1 MDEELY
7 YQYGSSSGDQYGDPQ
22 GYTAPVETAAE
33 TTSGQTNYGMPDD
46 SEMGGSTSG
55 IPSWD
60 KILSGTGTSSDFLSR
75 LFSGTMTSGDKAGTM
90 LGLGAL
96 AIAQSLANKPPAI
109 KQPVYKQAPVYN
121 RALTAPMYGMGYLDQ
136 KTNKQVGMGMPLF
149 FNPNPFQFDPTE
161 AAKRYGPT
169 PADIAAGQQAYSQRI
184 AELYTPR
191 SVPDVQMTGTT
202 NAATPVGATTGATA
216 APVTMQPAQQQ
227 TEDYK
232 TSANQAAQT
241 GFLDAVKAANP
252 QLDWAN
258 YNPNKIAMVTN
269 PYQEAINYYDQYG
282 KGMPATPNDVS
293 SFINFYQGQS
303 SPTAAKTTTQSDS
316 GAIVTGKSGGFLQG
330 RGDGMSD
337 SIPATINDKQP
348 ARLADGEFVVPADVV
363 AHLGNGSSKAGAQRL
378 YEMMA
383 RVRKAR
389 TGTTKQA
396 PEIKADKFV

>member
-7 YQYGSSSGDQYGDPQ
+7 YQY
-22 GYTAPVETAAE
+22 APVETDEVDPEIAKLLRQQELAQ
-33 TTSGQTNYGMPDD
+33 SGQNPVANIGPQGDTGVPSLDVSSSNSMSNY
-46 SEMGGSTSG
+46 
-55 IPSWD
+55 
-60 KILSGTGTSSDFLSR
+60 LSR

-96 AIAQSLANKPPAI
+96 AIAQALANKPPAI

-121 RALTAPMYGMGYLDQ
+121 RALTAPMYGMGYLNQ
-136 KTNKQVGMGMPLF
+136 GKQVGMGMPLF

-161 AAKRYGPT
+161 AAKKYGPT
-169 PADIAAGQQAYSQRI
+169 PAEIAAGQQAYSQRI

-396 PEIKADKFV
+396 PEIKAEKFV